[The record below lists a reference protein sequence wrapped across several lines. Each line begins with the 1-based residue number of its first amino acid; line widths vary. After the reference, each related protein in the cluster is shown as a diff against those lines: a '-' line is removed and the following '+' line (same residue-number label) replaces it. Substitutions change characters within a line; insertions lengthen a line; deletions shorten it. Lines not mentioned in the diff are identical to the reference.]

1 MKVMR
6 CEPSGAKPEYFRR
19 REIICDFVPI
29 DCLLQLYIICS
40 ARSMP
45 MTLWPGLRSAVRVD
59 CHQAARIWRNQSSLT
74 TSSPSISP
82 TLLGRARALAAEH
95 AELSRR
101 LNSGYDTK
109 LAKKAGSLS
118 AVAEALNGW
127 EAANNVCLTY
137 DKRRRWLTVV

>member
-1 MKVMR
+1 MRLARCSGR
-6 CEPSGAKPEYFRR
+6 CEPSNAKPEYFRLM
-19 REIICDFVPI
+19 EILCDLNPI
-29 DCLLQLYIICS
+29 DCLFQLYIICS
-40 ARSMP
+40 KRSMP
-45 MTLWPGLRSAVRVD
+45 MTLWTGIRSAIRVD
-59 CHQAARIWRNQSSLT
+59 CHQAARVWRCQSTLT
-74 TSSPSISP
+74 ASSPSISP

-101 LNSGYDTK
+101 LNSGYNTK

-137 DKRRRWLTVV
+137 DERQ